1 MKILLSAM
9 FLASVCALTGCETKV
24 VNQPSP
30 TGQPAIIEHDRP
42 VVVQQESQQPKPE
55 VQNNIHV
62 DR

>member
-1 MKILLSAM
+1 MKILFSA
-9 FLASVCALTGCETKV
+9 LCLVGVCALTGCETKV

-30 TGQPAIIEHDRP
+30 TGQPAIIERDRP
-42 VVVQQESQQPKPE
+42 VVVQQETQQPKPE